1 MRYFFCLIFSCL
13 IWNCGG
19 PQMNISNADW
29 INNQTIYEVNLRQY
43 TSDGTISSFRKHLP
57 RIKEMGFGILW
68 FMPLHPIGEKNR
80 KGELGSYYSVKDYF
94 SINPEF
100 GSDTEFKALVEEIH
114 KMGMYVI
121 IDWVANH
128 TACDNDMVFAH
139 PEWYTKNR
147 NGDFQPPQGTDWSD
161 VYDLDYTNL
170 ELRDYMI
177 GAMEFWVKEYDI
189 DGFRCDVAGMVPTE
203 FWESAVERLKSIK
216 PIFMLAEWEEPALLE
231 KAFQADYNWSLYHIL
246 KDIASSKKGAIS
258 IRDYYENPQKTY
270 PKNALRMNFLD
281 NHDENS
287 WNRVMVK
294 HFGDKVYPL
303 STMLFTLP
311 GIPMIYSGQEARLEE
326 KLKFFEKDTIQWNNF
341 PDGNFYKQLI
351 NLRKKHPVFWSNNT
365 TLEFMDGLPDGVVGF
380 KRWNKNNTYYVLL
393 NLSNQLQKIDTG
405 LISGNLIINDEN
417 SSIHSLANNGYSI
430 TKSLN

>member
-1 MRYFFCLIFSCL
+1 MRYLFCLIFSCL

-19 PQMNISNADW
+19 RQMNTSNADW

-139 PEWYTKNR
+139 PEWYTKNK

-177 GAMEFWVKEYDI
+177 GAMEFWIKEYDI

-351 NLRKKHPVFWSNNT
+351 SLRKKHPVFWSNNT
-365 TLEFMDGLPDGVVGF
+365 TLEFIDGLPDGVVGF
-380 KRWNKNNTYYVLL
+380 KRWNENNTYYVLL
-393 NLSNQLQKIDTG
+393 NLSNQLQKIDSG

-417 SSIHSLANNGYSI
+417 SSIHSLANNGYFI

>member
-1 MRYFFCLIFSCL
+1 MRYLFCLIFSCL

-19 PQMNISNADW
+19 RQMNTSNADW

-139 PEWYTKNR
+139 PEWYTKNK
-147 NGDFQPPQGTDWSD
+147 NGNFQPPQGTDWSD

-177 GAMEFWVKEYDI
+177 GAMEFWVKEYDL
-189 DGFRCDVAGMVPTE
+189 DGFRCDGAGMVPTE

-351 NLRKKHPVFWSNNT
+351 SLRKKHPVFWSNNT
-365 TLEFMDGLPDGVVGF
+365 TLEFIDGLPDDVVGF
-380 KRWNKNNTYYVLL
+380 
-393 NLSNQLQKIDTG
+393 
-405 LISGNLIINDEN
+405 
-417 SSIHSLANNGYSI
+417 
-430 TKSLN
+430 